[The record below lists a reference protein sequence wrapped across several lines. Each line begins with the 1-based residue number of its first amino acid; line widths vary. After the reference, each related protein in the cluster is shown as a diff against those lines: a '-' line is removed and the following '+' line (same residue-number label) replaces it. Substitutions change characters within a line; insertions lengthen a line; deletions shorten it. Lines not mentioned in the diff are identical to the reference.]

1 MSLGPFYALVMPSRS
16 SKGRFLWVVRMS
28 ASFLPLIMT
37 FFLPGRIIN
46 NGSLAAHTPRPHSA
60 PYATSK
66 HAIQGLT
73 KSAALDG
80 RNFNI
85 TCTQIDIGE
94 FLVLLDFEIYGINSF
109 LIQSITFDGSG
120 NAHTDMAAGH
130 TQGAL
135 QPNGSLLPEET
146 FDVKHVADAIVHI
159 AALPLDVTVLNMN
172 IMWASS

>member
-1 MSLGPFYALVMPSRS
+1 MPSRS

-28 ASFLPLIMT
+28 VSFLPLIMT
-37 FFLPGRIIN
+37 LFLPGRIIN

-109 LIQSITFDGSG
+109 LIQSIS
-120 NAHTDMAAGH
+120 HSMV
-130 TQGAL
+130 Q
-135 QPNGSLLPEET
+135 ET
-146 FDVKHVADAIVHI
+146 RIQIWQLVTPKVHYSQMEAYCRKKHS
-159 AALPLDVTVLNMN
+159 T
-172 IMWASS
+172 SSMSPTRLCISQRFLWM